1 MLQHFIPIKINI
13 WSLIFIRQTLRLG
26 KLFIASKRVSFNAT
40 FLKQEGSGVL
50 KSKGDV
56 ISMRDVTACLALAC
70 VLQTWRLLSHLVSFD
85 RLV

>member
-13 WSLIFIRQTLRLG
+13 WSLIFIRQTLWLG

-50 KSKGDV
+50 KLKGVV
-56 ISMRDVTACLALAC
+56 ICMHDVTASLALAC
-70 VLQTWRLLSHLVSFD
+70 SENSETSESLALL
-85 RLV
+85 R